1 MHALRRRASRVRVH
15 ARVRFL
21 TVFFFFFTS
30 HRRASLEQKLFGAL
44 RYKNLPASSF
54 TTSSPRRR
62 RRRHRQRQ
70 TPPRANTCTT
80 LPRDNSRVGRTCTES
95 PRYRHPVRPPPR
107 RRASTTD
114 FSRPPR
120 PGRRRT
126 PPSSPPRA
134 PRTPPSFSDPPS
146 PSAPPRARRTDET
159 HHRLVRRTR
168 TRRGSAP
175 RLGVLVPPPGAA
187 LPRAHPPSPPHPPS
201 PLSTNPNT
209 PHTEADS
216 HRRRV

>member
-21 TVFFFFFTS
+21 TVFFFFFLTR

-44 RYKNLPASSF
+44 RYKNLPASPF

-62 RRRHRQRQ
+62 RRRRRPRQ
-70 TPPRANTCTT
+70 TPPRANTCTN

-95 PRYRHPVRPPPR
+95 PRYRHPVRPPSR

-114 FSRPPR
+114 FSR

-159 HHRLVRRTR
+159 HRPLVRRTR
-168 TRRGSAP
+168 TRRGSA
-175 RLGVLVPPPGAA
+175 RRRGVLVRPLGAA
-187 LPRAHPPSPPHPPS
+187 LPRDHPPSPPHPPS

-209 PHTEADS
+209 PHTAADS

>member
-21 TVFFFFFTS
+21 TVFFFFF
-30 HRRASLEQKLFGAL
+30 
-44 RYKNLPASSF
+44 N
-54 TTSSPRRR
+54 
-62 RRRHRQRQ
+62 
-70 TPPRANTCTT
+70 
-80 LPRDNSRVGRTCTES
+80 V
-95 PRYRHPVRPPPR
+95 
-107 RRASTTD
+107 
-114 FSRPPR
+114 
-120 PGRRRT
+120 
-126 PPSSPPRA
+126 SPPRVARTKAVWSVTLQKPTRVPVHDVIAASSPSPPPTASDA
-134 PRTPPSFSDPPS
+134 PPCEYLHDSPARQLPRWKNMHGIPEVSTSRSPAAAPTRVHDRYFPPPAPGTPPYDAIIPPPPPVRRHHS
-146 PSAPPRARRTDET
+146 RIHHHHLPPPRARRTDET